1 MGDVIRK
8 YNEHP
13 EFESL
18 GPDGSFCTKNT
29 VALLRR
35 RPVIAKPIFQLI
47 GKEVDRGT
55 SEDAYVVGGEK
66 LVKYQNRETVPFPRA
81 LRDMTDREIAR
92 RTGLDAETYHR
103 AKAKDSPCSLNFSS
117 GLTGYRSLGYF
128 HAEVPAL
135 DCSSARIALHWL
147 ITFFVNGSVRILS
160 R

>member
-92 RTGLDAETYHR
+92 RTGLDAETISR
-103 AKAKDSPCSLNFSS
+103 ARKGGSRPEARATLIRFARTATTELKPK
-117 GLTGYRSLGYF
+117 T
-128 HAEVPAL
+128 VP
-135 DCSSARIALHWL
+135 
-147 ITFFVNGSVRILS
+147 VR
-160 R
+160 